1 MKTRE
6 AFEQIRKRKNGLS
19 LRVRLVMM
27 VSAEIMVC
35 VLISSVVESWLGSF
49 LPIDSWLLLLLDLVG
64 VCLLIGIGVTSA
76 MSKYFFSPIFKLR
89 GAMGAVA
96 DGDFTVRLDTESSSK
111 EIQEVYSG
119 FNLMAHELQST
130 EMLQSDFVSN
140 VSHEFK
146 TPINAIEGYSTLL
159 QGCENLTADQQEY
172 VDKILFNTKRLSTLV
187 GNILLLSKIENQDIP
202 SKQSNFRLDE
212 QIRQALLSLE
222 PAWTEKDILFDV
234 DMDSVS
240 YTCNENLLSHVWTNL
255 IGNAIK
261 FTPHGSTVKLRLK
274 SQGERIVFEVED
286 QGPGLSEEAKKHLF
300 DKFYQADSSHKQEG
314 NGLGLTLVKRILA
327 ISGGDV
333 SAENPESGGCRFTV
347 VLPNKKK

>member
-64 VCLLIGIGVTSA
+64 VCLLIGIGVTSV
-76 MSKYFFSPIFKLR
+76 MSKYFFAPIFKLR
-89 GAMGAVA
+89 SAMGTVA
-96 DGDFTVRLDTESSSK
+96 DGDYTVRLDTESSSK

-234 DMDSVS
+234 DMDSIS
-240 YTCNENLLSHVWTNL
+240 YTCNESLLNHVWTNL

-261 FTPHGSTVKLRLK
+261 FSPCCSTVKLRLK
-274 SQGERIVFEVED
+274 RQEDHIVCEVED

-333 SAENPESGGCRFTV
+333 SAENPEGGGCRFTV
-347 VLPNKKK
+347 ILPHKKK